1 MTENQPMHSST
12 GDGPRFSPDLAIVLL
27 VLIWGSN
34 FSVVKAALSEFSPL
48 AFNATRF
55 VLASA
60 VLALYMAAS
69 GTRIRIDK
77 RDVLRLVGLGLLGNV
92 VYQGLF
98 IYGIDG
104 TRAGNAA
111 LMLST
116 VPLIVTVLSVGLKH
130 ETISR
135 AGWAGVV
142 LSISGIVIILWGSSR
157 GLQFGSD
164 TMRGD
169 LIMLGSALAWS
180 VYTVLSSP
188 YVQKYGTLPT
198 TAFTMWIG
206 TIGLVAVSTP
216 ALLAQNWTSVS
227 AGAWAGLVFSGALSL
242 ALAYILW
249 YYGVRHLGSSR
260 TAVYSNTVPVVA
272 LLVAWLTLGE
282 VPTLVQVAGTA
293 MIIGGIGLARLQ
305 RRPVELPE
313 DLFPPE

>member
-1 MTENQPMHSST
+1 MSTSSSE
-12 GDGPRFSPDLAIVLL
+12 GRRFSPDLAIVLL

-34 FSVVKAALSEFSPL
+34 FSVVKSALSEFNPL

-60 VLALYMAAS
+60 VLAVFLAIS
-69 GTRIRIDK
+69 GVRIRFPK
-77 RDVLRLVGLGLLGNV
+77 QDVMRLVGLGLLGNV
-92 VYQGLF
+92 LYQALF

-116 VPLIVTVLSVGLKH
+116 VPLIVTVLSVALKH

-142 LSISGIVIILWGSSR
+142 LSISGIVVILWGSSR
-157 GLQFGSD
+157 GLSFGSD
-164 TMRGD
+164 TIRGD

-188 YVQKYGTLPT
+188 YVQKYGTLPV

-206 TIGLVAVSTP
+206 TVGLVAVSTP
-216 ALLAQNWTSVS
+216 ALLAQDWISITP
-227 AGAWAGLVFSGALSL
+227 GAWGGLVFSGAFSL

-249 YYGVRHLGSSR
+249 YYGIRHLGSSR

-282 VPTLVQVAGTA
+282 VPTMVQVVGTV
-293 MIIGGIGLARLQ
+293 MILGGIGLARL
-305 RRPVELPE
+305 RRKPVELPE
-313 DLFPPE
+313 DLLPPE